1 MKRLTFLIAVISL
14 SATVST
20 IQAQPTRRRTTTS
33 NAAAQGRGEQAKQAS
48 DRAAL
53 MFPTSDE
60 MPEDVV
66 WRRDIYRQLDLD
78 LDKNAP
84 LYYPV
89 EPVGNQCNLFTYLF
103 RLFLTGR
110 VPAYNYKL
118 DGNESFAQKDRITD
132 VKELLDRYYI
142 YYEEK
147 DGKYSVADNDVPSAF
162 VKRYYIKE
170 SVYLD
175 QRTGTYN
182 TKVTAICPILLESDD
197 FGDASTSK
205 PLFWMKYDDIA
216 PFLSRLPVMA
226 SNYNNVTNMTAD
238 DFFTLNRY
246 DGKIYK
252 TNNMQGRVLSDYVKS
267 DSIADKERALAGVQ
281 KKIEQQLSDFE
292 EGIWHVKEPVDSLDT
307 LAVDEKPQDKKQHA
321 QKKTADKDSEKAVA
335 SGSTRRASS
344 SSDKANKNK
353 TPKGSAT
360 VNTAPRASAR
370 RERR

>member
-1 MKRLTFLIAVISL
+1 MKRLFLIAMAAMLAIGV
-14 SATVST
+14 
-20 IQAQPTRRRTTTS
+20 QAQPTRRRTTTS
-33 NAAAQGRGEQAKQAS
+33 NAAAQTRGEQAKQTS

-53 MFPTSDE
+53 MFPTSEE

-110 VPAYNYKL
+110 VSAYNYKL
-118 DGNESFAQKDRITD
+118 DGNESFAAKDRITD

-147 DGKYSVADNDVPSAF
+147 DGKYTVADNDVPSAF
-162 VKRYYIKE
+162 VKRYYVKE

-197 FGDASTSK
+197 FGDGSTSK

-216 PFLSRLPVMA
+216 PYLSRLPVMA

-238 DFFTLNRY
+238 DFFTMNRY

-267 DSIADKERALAGVQ
+267 DTIQDKERALAGVQ
-281 KKIEQQLSDFE
+281 KKIEKQLSDFE

-307 LAVDEKPQDKKQHA
+307 LATDDKAMEKKVKA
-321 QKKTADKDSEKAVA
+321 QKKNADKESEKAVS

-344 SSDKANKNK
+344 GNSTKEKKPKSSSAN
-353 TPKGSAT
+353 TS
-360 VNTAPRASAR
+360 TAPRASAR

>member
-1 MKRLTFLIAVISL
+1 MKRIAFLIFNFSFLL
-14 SATVST
+14 SIQTVL
-20 IQAQPTRRRTTTS
+20 AQPAKRRVTTS
-33 NAAAQGRGEQAKQAS
+33 NAAAQARNGQKKQTS
-48 DRAAL
+48 DRASL
-53 MFPTSDE
+53 MFPTSDA

-89 EPVGNQCNLFTYLF
+89 EPVGTQCNLFTYLF

-170 SVYLD
+170 SVFLD

-205 PLFWMKYDDIA
+205 PLFWMKYDDVA

-238 DFFTLNRY
+238 DFFTMNRY
-246 DGKIYK
+246 EGKIYK

-267 DSIADKERALAGVQ
+267 DTIQDKTRALAGVQ
-281 KKIEQQLSDFE
+281 KKIEKQLSDFE

-307 LAVDEKPQDKKQHA
+307 LAVAEETKAEKKRRSSSKDE
-321 QKKTADKDSEKAVA
+321 EKAVA
-335 SGSTRRASS
+335 SGSTRRRSSASNS
-344 SSDKANKNK
+344 SKQKSSRRE
-353 TPKGSAT
+353 SAT
-360 VNTAPRASAR
+360 TSAPRASAR
-370 RERR
+370 RQRR